1 MDTAFD
7 PDVIMTYW
15 DSFRDWVTTQVWTIP
30 TLIQLLVVAAAYL
43 TALCFAGVVRRG
55 LTRAGES
62 RVLRGA
68 ARSAMAPLAPLA
80 ELSLYLIWLVIQ
92 WLLFVVALKA
102 GWSSEVIRIAASLLT
117 AWVVIRLVSNILRDE
132 VWSRFVAVIAWTI
145 AALSILGLRD
155 DAIAVLDGMA
165 FNLGD
170 LRLSALAVIKGVLSL
185 AVLLWLALV
194 AGRLLERRISASP
207 NLTPSVQVLIT
218 KLLKATLVGIAIF
231 AAIGAVGIDLSA
243 FAFFGGALGVGIGFG
258 LQKVISNLISGVI
271 LLLDKSIKPGD
282 VIGVAGTYGWIR
294 SLGARYALVVTRDG
308 IEHLIPNEELIT
320 TRVENWSHSDQR
332 VRLKIPIGVSYDSDP
347 RRAMELCVE
356 AAEAVDRV
364 IDEPA
369 PRCLVTGFGDNSVD
383 LQIRLWIAD
392 ANNGVS
398 NVKSE
403 IMLNVWDR
411 FRENG
416 IEIPFPQRDLHI
428 RSADGLTGR
437 LGAAA

>member
-1 MDTAFD
+1 
-7 PDVIMTYW
+7 
-15 DSFRDWVTTQVWTIP
+15 
-30 TLIQLLVVAAAYL
+30 
-43 TALCFAGVVRRG
+43 
-55 LTRAGES
+55 
-62 RVLRGA
+62 
-68 ARSAMAPLAPLA
+68 LAPLA
-80 ELSLYLIWLVIQ
+80 ALSLYLIWLVVQ
-92 WLLFVVALKA
+92 WLLFVVAFRA
-102 GWSSEVIRIAASLLT
+102 GWSSEVIRITASLLT
-117 AWVVIRLVSNILRDE
+117 AWVVIRLASNILHDQA
-132 VWSRFVAVIAWTI
+132 WSHFVAVVAWPI
-145 AALSILGLRD
+145 AALNILGVLD
-155 DAIAVLDGMA
+155 DTIAVLDSLA

-170 LRLSALAVIKGVLSL
+170 LRLSALVVIKGVLAL
-185 AVLLWLALV
+185 GVLLWLALV
-194 AGRLLERRISASP
+194 GGRFLERRISASP
-207 NLTPSVQVLIT
+207 NLTPSVQVLLA
-218 KLLKATLVGIAIF
+218 KLLKATFFVIAIM

-332 VRLKIPIGVSYDSDP
+332 VRLKIPIGVSYNTDL
-347 RRAMELCVE
+347 RRAMALCVE

-364 IDEPA
+364 IEDPA
-369 PRCLVTGFGDNSVD
+369 PLCLVTGFGHNSVD
-383 LQIRLWIAD
+383 LEIRLWIAD

-398 NVKSE
+398 NVKSD

-428 RSADGLTGR
+428 RSAEGLTGR

>member
-1 MDTAFD
+1 MPAS
-7 PDVIMTYW
+7 PV
-15 DSFRDWVTTQVWTIP
+15 SS
-30 TLIQLLVVAAAYL
+30 A
-43 TALCFAGVVRRG
+43 
-55 LTRAGES
+55 
-62 RVLRGA
+62 GA
-68 ARSAMAPLAPLA
+68 ARSATAPLAPLA
-80 ELSLYLIWLVIQ
+80 ALSLYLIWLVVQ
-92 WLLFVVALKA
+92 WLLFVVAFRA
-102 GWSSEVIRIAASLLT
+102 GWSSEVIRITASLLT
-117 AWVVIRLVSNILRDE
+117 AWVVIRLASNILHDQA
-132 VWSRFVAVIAWTI
+132 WSHFVAVVAWPI
-145 AALSILGLRD
+145 AALNILGVLD
-155 DAIAVLDGMA
+155 DTIAVLDSLA

-170 LRLSALAVIKGVLSL
+170 LRLSALVVIKGVLAL
-185 AVLLWLALV
+185 GVLLWLALV
-194 AGRLLERRISASP
+194 GGRFLERRISASP
-207 NLTPSVQVLIT
+207 NLTPSVQVLLA
-218 KLLKATLVGIAIF
+218 KLLKATFFVIAIM

-332 VRLKIPIGVSYDSDP
+332 VRLKIPIGVSYNTDL
-347 RRAMELCVE
+347 RRAMALCVE

-364 IDEPA
+364 IEDPA
-369 PRCLVTGFGDNSVD
+369 PLCLVTGFGHNSVD
-383 LQIRLWIAD
+383 LEIRLWIAD

-398 NVKSE
+398 NVKSD

-428 RSADGLTGR
+428 RSAEGLTGR